1 MRELGDRAI
10 GDGTVAPVG
19 AVAELCKYLG
29 HRQEQW
35 LGHLLLQKLRAL
47 VEGPTRKILK
57 PLTAGQPSGYLASDV
72 AGRDDVGPAIAP
84 ILGRQDPCRRSR
96 ELPVEDGKAASNNG

>member
-57 PLTAGQPSGYLASDV
+57 PLTAGQPSGHLASDV

-84 ILGRQDPCRRSR
+84 VFGRRDPCRRSG
-96 ELPVEDGKAASNNG
+96 ELPAEDGEDSHING